1 MVKAP
6 SGYLRKPAMAGQVA
20 PQLVL
25 DVLTATEAVQGRRAR
40 DALNEVFRSRAGI
53 DRLPAPTEPVPATTA
68 RILHHALRELMPEK
82 AGDILGAA
90 GRSTADEL
98 MARQLSTRGQ
108 LMLTGGPWTIAAWLL
123 GRWAKQNSWTFAGA
137 AEFTPLNALEFELK
151 GNPLV
156 AGETA
161 DAPLCRFHEA
171 LFERLFQRLVDQNLV
186 CREIDCEAMGASAC
200 RFVVALA

>member
-6 SGYLRKPAMAGQVA
+6 SGYLRKPASPGQVA
-20 PQLVL
+20 PQVLL
-25 DVLTATEAVQGRRAR
+25 DVLAATETLHGKRAR
-40 DALNEVFRSRAGI
+40 DALFERAGI
-53 DRLPAPTEPVPATTA
+53 GRLPTATDPIPATVA
-68 RILHHALRELMPEK
+68 HLLHRTLRELVPET
-82 AGDILGAA
+82 AGDILQAA

-98 MARQLSTRGQ
+98 MTRQLSTRGQ

-137 AEFTPLNALEFELK
+137 AAFTPVNALEFELT

-156 AGETA
+156 AGETSST
-161 DAPLCRFHEA
+161 PICRFHEA

-186 CREIDCEAMGASAC
+186 CREIDCEATGASAC